1 MRPTFFRSAPHRYT
15 FLLYKEPTD
24 FSLSKSDVGGEKFV
38 DRRSFVVDDWV
49 QKYGLELVGVSW
61 FYGVGDGWKD

>member
-1 MRPTFFRSAPHRYT
+1 M
-15 FLLYKEPTD
+15 
-24 FSLSKSDVGGEKFV
+24 SKADVGGEEFV

-49 QKYGLELVGVSW
+49 QKYELELVGVGW